1 MMATAEERLMQW
13 LRDAHA
19 AEEQAE
25 TMLTGMADRLQNY
38 PKLKARVKK
47 HITETKRQARLVRSC
62 IKRRE
67 GRTSIIKDTGGKLLA
82 TGQALSGMFVGDE
95 VMKGSLASY
104 AFEAMEIAS
113 YTILIS
119 AANRVGDKETARIC
133 KQILAEEKR
142 MAAWLERNLPTLTRQ
157 YLRLEQTPGATAKH

>member
-1 MMATAEERLMQW
+1 MANAEERLLQW

-25 TMLTGMADRLQNY
+25 TMLTGMADRLKNY
-38 PKLKARVKK
+38 PKLRARIKK
-47 HITETKRQARLVRSC
+47 HITETRRQARLVKSC
-62 IKRRE
+62 IKRRN
-67 GRTSIIKDTGGKLLA
+67 GSTSVIKDTGGKLLA

-113 YTILIS
+113 YTILIR
-119 AANRVGDKETARIC
+119 AANHVGDRETARIC
-133 KQILAEEKR
+133 KEILKEEGHGQLAREKHACFD
-142 MAAWLERNLPTLTRQ
+142 AAIPS
-157 YLRLEQTPGATAKH
+157 A

>member
-1 MMATAEERLMQW
+1 MANAEERLLQW

-25 TMLTGMADRLQNY
+25 TMLTGMAERLKNY
-38 PKLKARVKK
+38 PKLRARIKK
-47 HITETKRQARLVRSC
+47 HISETRRQARLVKSC
-62 IKRRE
+62 IKRRN
-67 GRTSIIKDTGGKLLA
+67 GSTSIIKDTGGKLLA

-113 YTILIS
+113 YTILIRT
-119 AANRVGDKETARIC
+119 ANHVGDRETARIC
-133 KQILAEEKR
+133 KEILKEEKA
-142 MAAWLERNLPTLTRQ
+142 MASWLEKNMPALTQQ
-157 YLRLEQTPGATAKH
+157 YLRREEKGLVAKH

>member
-1 MMATAEERLMQW
+1 M
-13 LRDAHA
+13 
-19 AEEQAE
+19 
-25 TMLTGMADRLQNY
+25 
-38 PKLKARVKK
+38 
-47 HITETKRQARLVRSC
+47 RLVRGC

-113 YTILIS
+113 HTILIN
-119 AANRVGDKETARIC
+119 AAKQVGDKETARVC
-133 KQILAEEKR
+133 EQILKEEKA
-142 MAAWLERNLPTLTRQ
+142 MAAWLEKNLPVLTRQ
-157 YLRLEQTPGATAKH
+157 YLRLEKTPAAVAKHFPGHGFAEARGSSIGASCAASSSRPS

>member
-1 MMATAEERLMQW
+1 MATAEERLMQW

-25 TMLTGMADRLQNY
+25 TMLTGMAARLQSY
-38 PKLKARVKK
+38 PKLRARIKK
-47 HITETKRQARLVRSC
+47 HITETKRQARLVRGC

-113 YTILIS
+113 YTILIN
-119 AANRVGDKETARIC
+119 AAKHVGDKETARVC
-133 KQILAEEKR
+133 EQILKEEKA
-142 MAAWLERNLPTLTRQ
+142 MASWLEKNLPMLTRQ
-157 YLRLEQTPGATAKH
+157 YLRLEETPGAVAKH

>member
-1 MMATAEERLMQW
+1 MATAEERLMQW

-19 AEEQAE
+19 AEEHAE
-25 TMLTGMADRLQNY
+25 TMLTGMAERLQNY
-38 PKLKARVKK
+38 PKLKARIKK

-67 GRTSIIKDTGGKLLA
+67 GRTSLIKDTGGKLLA
-82 TGQALSGMFVGDE
+82 TGQALSGIFVGDE

-104 AFEAMEIAS
+104 TFEAMEIAS

-157 YLRLEQTPGATAKH
+157 YLRLEETPGATAKH